1 MAEGGEEGV
10 DGGVGE
16 DFFGR
21 RKSGQEWDDCSKTD
35 DFRYSPSQH

>member
-16 DFFGR
+16 DFFGGS
-21 RKSGQEWDDCSKTD
+21 KGGEEWDDSSKTD
-35 DFRYSPSQH
+35 DFRHSAN